1 MWSTL
6 YLLFYKRTNH
16 IVSQITADDTDM
28 SSFYFF
34 MPETKV
40 KTQISMRLYDGR
52 IININETV
60 RNLGNECK
68 LSTHPSSYWV

>member
-6 YLLFYKRTNH
+6 YLLLYKRTNYILRLLLMIH
-16 IVSQITADDTDM
+16 IL

-34 MPETKV
+34 MPETNKV
-40 KTQISMRLYDGR
+40 KTQISMGLYDGR

-60 RNLGNECK
+60 GNLGNECK
-68 LSTHPSSYWV
+68 LSTHASSYWV